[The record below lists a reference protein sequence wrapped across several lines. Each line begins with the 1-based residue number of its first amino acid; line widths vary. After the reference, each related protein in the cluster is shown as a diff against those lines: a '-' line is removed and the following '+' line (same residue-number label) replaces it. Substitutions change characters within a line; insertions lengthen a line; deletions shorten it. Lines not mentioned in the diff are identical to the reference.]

1 MTATKPDPVGA
12 QPEDPPW
19 WRLLFLLV
27 QGPGGQWWRGF
38 ALMALVGLLLV
49 GVLAALLVFA
59 GGAGGALGV
68 GSLVLAWRG
77 RHRLGRR

>member
-1 MTATKPDPVGA
+1 MTTKKHDPVRA

-19 WRLLFLLV
+19 WRLVFLVV
-27 QGPGGQWWRGF
+27 QGPHGQWWRGF
-38 ALMALVGLLLV
+38 ALIGLLLV
-49 GVLAALLVFA
+49 GMLAALLVFA

-68 GSLVLAWRG
+68 GSLAVAWRG